1 MTTKHSD
8 QRVGI
13 FIDAQNLYHSSKN
26 LYGARINYKELLKH
40 LVGERKLI
48 RALAYVVK
56 AEPQVTAEQQH
67 KIEAGEMV
75 AREKTTKTEG
85 SFFDALKQS
94 GVELRM
100 KDIQIF
106 PGGAKKADW
115 DVGMAIDAVRMADM
129 LDVVILVT
137 GDGDFIPLVEYLR
150 WGRGREVEI
159 CSFNRSTNGKLKESG
174 DEFIAIEDLPRVIMR
189 KPQPAMR
196 GARRDAPTSTPV
208 SDFAGDAISD
218 FG

>member
-26 LYGARINYKELLKH
+26 LYGARINYKELIKH

-56 AEPQVTAEQQH
+56 AEPLVTAQQQAQ
-67 KIEAGEMV
+67 IEAGTMT
-75 AREKTTKTEG
+75 AREKTTKSEG

-115 DVGMAIDAVRMADM
+115 DVGMAVDAVRMADM

-137 GDGDFIPLVEYLR
+137 GDGDFIPLVEYLK
-150 WGRGREVEI
+150 WGRGREVEV
-159 CSFNRSTNGKLKESG
+159 CSFNRSTNGRLKESA
-174 DEFIAIEDLPRVIMR
+174 DEFISIEDLPRVIMR
-189 KPQPAMR
+189 KQ
-196 GARRDAPTSTPV
+196 GAVRPTRRRQTD
-208 SDFAGDAISD
+208 DGIND
-218 FG
+218 FGESVEA

>member
-1 MTTKHSD
+1 MALITHSN

-26 LYGARINYKELLKH
+26 LYGARINYKELIRQ
-40 LVGERKLI
+40 LVRDRKLI

-56 AEPQVTAEQQH
+56 AEPLVTAQQQSQ
-67 KIEAGEMV
+67 IEAGEMQP
-75 AREKTTKTEG
+75 REKTTKSES
-85 SFFDALKQS
+85 SFFDALEQS

-137 GDGDFIPLVEYLR
+137 GDGDFLPLVDYLR

-174 DEFIAIEDLPRVIMR
+174 DAFIAIEDLPKVIMR
-189 KPQPAMR
+189 RQGVSRPSRR
-196 GARRDAPTSTPV
+196 GGAPTEE
-208 SDFAGDAISD
+208 AITD
-218 FG
+218 FGESDM

>member
-1 MTTKHSD
+1 MTIKHCD
-8 QRVGI
+8 QRVAI

-26 LYGARINYKELLKH
+26 LYSARINYKELIKH
-40 LVGERKLI
+40 LVADRKLI

-56 AEPQVTAEQQH
+56 AEPLVAAEQAA
-67 KIEAGEMV
+67 KIEAGSMI
-75 AREKTTKTEG
+75 AREKTTKSES

-129 LDVVILVT
+129 VDVVILVT
-137 GDGDFIPLVEYLR
+137 GDGDFVPLVEYLK
-150 WGRGREVEI
+150 WGRGREVEV
-159 CSFNRSTNGKLKESG
+159 CSFNRSTNAKLKESA
-174 DEFIAIEDLPRVIMR
+174 DEFIAIEDLARVIMR
-189 KPQPAMR
+189 KSNPAR
-196 GARRDAPTSTPV
+196 GGSRNGAREES
-208 SDFAGDAISD
+208 SDDTLTD

>member
-1 MTTKHSD
+1 MTTKHPD

-26 LYGARINYKELLKH
+26 LYGARINYKELIKH
-40 LVGERKLI
+40 LVADRKLI

-56 AEPQVTAEQQH
+56 AEPLVTAEQQH

-75 AREKTTKTEG
+75 AREKTTKSEG

-106 PGGAKKADW
+106 AGGAKKADW

-137 GDGDFIPLVEYLR
+137 GDGDFIPLVEYLK

-174 DEFIAIEDLPRVIMR
+174 DEFIPIEDLPRVIMR
-189 KPQPAMR
+189 KPQQLR
-196 GARRDAPTSTPV
+196 GNRRDTSP
-208 SDFAGDAISD
+208 SLDSGLSD
-218 FG
+218 FGSPAEE

>member
-1 MTTKHSD
+1 MTTKHCD

-26 LYGARINYKELLKH
+26 LYGARINYKELIKQ

-56 AEPQVTAEQQH
+56 AEPLVAREQQAQ
-67 KIEAGEMV
+67 IEAGEMQP
-75 AREKTTKTEG
+75 REKTTKSEG

-137 GDGDFIPLVEYLR
+137 GDGDFIPLVEYLK
-150 WGRGREVEI
+150 WGRGREVEV
-159 CSFNRSTNGKLKESG
+159 CSFNRSTNGKLKEAA
-174 DEFIAIEDLPRVIMR
+174 DEFIAIEDLSRVIMR
-189 KPQPAMR
+189 KPQPLR
-196 GARRDAPTSTPV
+196 GVRRDNHA
-208 SDFAGDAISD
+208 SDSIVD
-218 FG
+218 FGGESEG

>member
-1 MTTKHSD
+1 MNIKHCD
-8 QRVGI
+8 QRVAI

-26 LYGARINYKELLKH
+26 LYGARINYKELIKH

-56 AEPQVTAEQQH
+56 AEPIVAAQQAAQ
-67 KIEAGEMV
+67 IEAGEIV
-75 AREKTTKTEG
+75 AREKTTKSEG

-115 DVGMAIDAVRMADM
+115 DVGMAIDAVRLADM
-129 LDVVILVT
+129 VDVIILVT
-137 GDGDFIPLVEYLR
+137 GDGDFIPLVEYLK
-150 WGRGREVEI
+150 WGRGREVEV
-159 CSFNRSTNGKLKESG
+159 CCFNRSTNGKLKESA
-174 DEFIAIEDLPRVIMR
+174 DEFIAIEDLARVIMR
-189 KPQPAMR
+189 KPNVRAN
-196 GARRDAPTSTPV
+196 RREGVMPDSVT
-208 SDFAGDAISD
+208 D
-218 FG
+218 FGSAPEE

>member
-1 MTTKHSD
+1 MTIKHSD
-8 QRVGI
+8 QRVAI

-26 LYGARINYKELLKH
+26 LYSARINYKELLKH

-56 AEPQVTAEQQH
+56 AEPLVAAEQAA
-67 KIEAGEMV
+67 KIEAGSMV
-75 AREKTTKTEG
+75 AREKTTKSES

-129 LDVVILVT
+129 VDVVILVT
-137 GDGDFIPLVEYLR
+137 GDGDFVPLVEYLK
-150 WGRGREVEI
+150 WGRGREVEV
-159 CSFNRSTNGKLKESG
+159 CSFNRSTNAKLKESA
-174 DEFIAIEDLPRVIMR
+174 DEFIAIEDLARVIMR
-189 KPQPAMR
+189 KGNQAR
-196 GARRDAPTSTPV
+196 GNRRDNYEAPL
-208 SDFAGDAISD
+208 GDSLTD
-218 FG
+218 FGQE